1 MNTETV
7 SSILLLI
14 QQQGG
19 GGFGALIIS
28 LWPMILI
35 FGIFYFL
42 LIRPQQKRQRQV
54 QTQRDQMLQA
64 LKAGDKVVTTG
75 GIYGTIVTVREKED
89 TVLLRIAQSVSI
101 EIQRGSIAGP
111 QSSDTKDVEA
121 AKQ

>member
-19 GGFGALIIS
+19 GGFGALLIS

-42 LIRPQQKRQRQV
+42 LIRPQQKRQRLV
-54 QTQRDQMLQA
+54 QTQRDQMLTA
-64 LKAGDKVVTTG
+64 LKAGDKIVTTG

-101 EIQRGSIAGP
+101 EIQRGSIAGL

>member
-1 MNTETV
+1 MNTDTV

-19 GGFGALIIS
+19 GGFGAILIS

-35 FGIFYFL
+35 FGVFYFL
-42 LIRPQQKRQRQV
+42 LIRPQQKRQRQI
-54 QTQRDQMLQA
+54 QTERDLMLKE
-64 LKAGDKVVTTG
+64 LKAGDKVITSG
-75 GIYGTIVTVREKED
+75 GIYGTIVTVREKDD

-111 QSSDTKDVEA
+111 QTGDTKDVEA

>member
-19 GGFGALIIS
+19 GGFGALLIS

-54 QTQRDQMLQA
+54 QVERDHMLTA

-111 QSSDTKDVEA
+111 QTSDTKDVEA